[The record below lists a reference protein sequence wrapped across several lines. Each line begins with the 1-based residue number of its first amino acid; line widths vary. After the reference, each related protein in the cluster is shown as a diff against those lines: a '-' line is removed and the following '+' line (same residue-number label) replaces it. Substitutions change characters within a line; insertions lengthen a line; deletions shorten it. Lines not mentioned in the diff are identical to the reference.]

1 MGAAPASPAAGA
13 VHRSRHDA
21 RIPHDHAHIRIPH
34 HTYEDEGT
42 RGERSVKQ
50 LHIKVLGGLFLAAGV
65 LAWAG
70 ARLWD
75 SFGTLPGVPLAAPV
89 VLALIAAVLAATAVS
104 LRSRLKAQRERRPDA
119 RGVDPLV
126 AARAVVFGQ
135 ASALVAS
142 VVAGVYGGVGV
153 FLLTT
158 GLEVEPRRDQAIH
171 AGFSVLAGAA
181 VVCAALFLERVC
193 KLPEDDDEAGASAA

>member
-1 MGAAPASPAAGA
+1 M
-13 VHRSRHDA
+13 
-21 RIPHDHAHIRIPH
+21 
-34 HTYEDEGT
+34 
-42 RGERSVKQ
+42 KQ
-50 LHIKVLGGLFLAAGV
+50 LHIKALVGLFLAAGV

-75 SFGTLPGVPLAAPV
+75 SFGTLPSVPLASPV

-142 VVAGVYGGVGV
+142 LAAGVYGGVGV

-158 GLEVEPRRDQAIH
+158 GLDVDPRREQAIH

-181 VVCAALFLERVC
+181 VVAAALFLERVC